1 MYRLRKH
8 GTAFADGM
16 NSLWLAGLFSVL
28 LFLLARVI
36 LRSTLTVLPL
46 LTLTALLL
54 ATAASH
60 TLWRLISTGALMT
73 CFFFLEFTLN
83 AAKTPFGFFSAI
95 FYAVV
100 TVLTAELLGRRLG
113 QLMQERA
120 YIQRQYSRER
130 SISSLSAQLL
140 TAADPAQLYDLT
152 LRSLYSVTDCPTV
165 LFLPDGQGGFPR
177 RGSYPEGL
185 LLYPVDDMIHYCFT
199 HACCC
204 GRGAEHFRDNV
215 LRCFPIQAEEG
226 RVLAVAGL
234 LTDPERP
241 LESYPLD
248 TVESL
253 LVRCGVA
260 LDRMDFI
267 NREQKILMEKELEHM
282 RSDFLRAISHDF
294 RTPLT
299 GIIGACSTLEQPGV
313 SLEEETSRGLI
324 HSVSEEAAWLLRM
337 VENLLTVTRVGPS
350 GHKLNRSLEPLEE
363 VLLEVLEKA
372 RGHFPQADIR
382 VQQPADL
389 LLIPMDP
396 TLMVQ
401 VLTNLI
407 ENAVKFSDGDHRI
420 DLIVEEQ
427 EQTVTI
433 TVRDYGRGLSEAAL
447 KNLFEPIN
455 HHDGDSNHGM
465 GLGLSICKSIIRAHG
480 GTIEGRNIPP
490 KGAVFIVTLPK
501 EETYES
507 YQSHHSGG

>member
-1 MYRLRKH
+1 MHGVKKH

-16 NSLWLAGLFSVL
+16 NSLWLAGLLSVL

-36 LRSTLTVLPL
+36 LRNTLMALPL
-46 LTLTALLL
+46 LTLAALLL
-54 ATAASH
+54 SMAASH
-60 TLWRLISTGALMT
+60 TIWRLISAGTLMT
-73 CFFFLEFTLN
+73 GFFFLEFTLN
-83 AAKTPFGFFSAI
+83 RQDTPFSFLAAT
-95 FYAVV
+95 FYAI
-100 TVLTAELLGRRLG
+100 LTILTSELLGRRLG
-113 QLMQERA
+113 QLMQELTQT
-120 YIQRQYSRER
+120 QRQYTRER
-130 SISSLSAQLL
+130 SVSSLSAQLL
-140 TAADPAQLYDLT
+140 TASDPAQLYELT
-152 LRSLYSVTDCPTV
+152 LRSLYSVTDCPAV
-165 LFLPDGQGGFPR
+165 LFLPNGQEAFPR
-177 RGSYPEGL
+177 WGSYPEGL
-185 LLYPVDDMIHYCFT
+185 LLYPVDDMIRFCFEQ
-199 HACCC
+199 AQPC
-204 GRGAEHFRDNV
+204 GRGTPHFGDNV
-215 LRCFPIQAEEG
+215 LRCFPVQAEEG

-241 LESYPLD
+241 LKEPALS

-253 LVRCGVA
+253 LMRCGVA

-313 SLEEETSRGLI
+313 SLEEEASRSLI
-324 HSVSEEAAWLLRM
+324 HSVNEEAVWLLRM

-372 RGHFPQADIR
+372 RGRFPQADIR
-382 VQQPADL
+382 VQQPAEL

-407 ENAVKFSDGDHRI
+407 ENAVKFAEDDHRI

-427 EQTVTI
+427 EQTVSI
-433 TVRDYGRGLSEAAL
+433 TVRDYGRGLTEAAL

-455 HHDGDSNHGM
+455 HHEGDSNHGM

-480 GTIEGRNIPP
+480 GTIEGRNSPP
-490 KGAVFIVTLPK
+490 RGAIFIVTLPK
-501 EETYES
+501 EEPYA
-507 YQSHHSGG
+507 

>member
-54 ATAASH
+54 ATAAYH
-60 TLWRLISTGALMT
+60 TLWRLISSGALMT

-267 NREQKILMEKELEHM
+267 NREQKILMEK
-282 RSDFLRAISHDF
+282 
-294 RTPLT
+294 
-299 GIIGACSTLEQPGV
+299 
-313 SLEEETSRGLI
+313 
-324 HSVSEEAAWLLRM
+324 
-337 VENLLTVTRVGPS
+337 
-350 GHKLNRSLEPLEE
+350 
-363 VLLEVLEKA
+363 
-372 RGHFPQADIR
+372 
-382 VQQPADL
+382 
-389 LLIPMDP
+389 
-396 TLMVQ
+396 
-401 VLTNLI
+401 
-407 ENAVKFSDGDHRI
+407 
-420 DLIVEEQ
+420 
-427 EQTVTI
+427 
-433 TVRDYGRGLSEAAL
+433 
-447 KNLFEPIN
+447 
-455 HHDGDSNHGM
+455 
-465 GLGLSICKSIIRAHG
+465 
-480 GTIEGRNIPP
+480 
-490 KGAVFIVTLPK
+490 
-501 EETYES
+501 
-507 YQSHHSGG
+507 

>member
-1 MYRLRKH
+1 MYRLKKRS
-8 GTAFADGM
+8 TAFADGM
-16 NSLWLAGLFSVL
+16 NSLWLAALMSML
-28 LFLLARVI
+28 LFLLVRVI
-36 LRSTLTVLPL
+36 LRNTLMVIPL
-46 LTLTALLL
+46 LTLVALLL
-54 ATAASH
+54 ATASSH
-60 TLWRLISTGALMT
+60 TFWRLVSNSTLMT
-73 CFFFLEFTLN
+73 VFFFLEFTLN
-83 AAKTPFGFFSAI
+83 ASKTPFNFFSAI
-95 FYAVV
+95 FYAVI

-113 QLMQERA
+113 YLLQERTV
-120 YIQRQYSRER
+120 IQRQYTRER

-140 TAADPAQLYDLT
+140 TAADPAQLFDLT
-152 LRSLYSVTDCPTV
+152 LRSLYSVTECPSV
-165 LFLPDGQGGFPR
+165 LFLPDGRGGFPR

-185 LLYPVDDMIHYCFT
+185 LLYPVDEMIQFCVE
-199 HACCC
+199 HACEC
-204 GRGAEHFRDNV
+204 GRATEHFSDNV

-241 LESYPLD
+241 LESYPLE
-248 TVESL
+248 TVKSL
-253 LVRCGVA
+253 LMRCGVA

-313 SLEEETSRGLI
+313 ALEEEASRSLI
-324 HSVSEEAAWLLRM
+324 HSVSEEAGWLLRM

-363 VLLEVLEKA
+363 VLLEVLEKT
-372 RGHFPQADIR
+372 RGRFPLADIR
-382 VQQPADL
+382 VHQPADL

-407 ENAVKFSDGDHRI
+407 ENAVKFADGNHRI

-427 EQTVTI
+427 AHTVSI

-480 GTIEGRNIPP
+480 GTIEGRNSSPR
-490 KGAVFIVTLPK
+490 GAIFIVTLPK
-501 EETYES
+501 EESYE
-507 YQSHHSGG
+507 

>member
-1 MYRLRKH
+1 MH
-8 GTAFADGM
+8 GLKKRGAAFADGM
-16 NSLWLAGLFSVL
+16 NSLWLAGLLSML
-28 LFLLARVI
+28 LFLLTRVI
-36 LRSTLTVLPL
+36 LRNTLMALPL
-46 LTLTALLL
+46 LTLAALLL
-54 ATAASH
+54 SMTASH
-60 TLWRLISTGALMT
+60 TLWRLLSTSTLMT
-73 CFFFLEFTLN
+73 GFFFLEFTLN
-83 AAKTPFGFFSAI
+83 ALKTPFSFLSAI
-95 FYAVV
+95 FYAVL

-113 QLMQERA
+113 QLLQERSV
-120 YIQRQYSRER
+120 IQRQYTRER

-152 LRSLYSVTDCPTV
+152 LRSLYSVTDCPAI
-165 LFLPDGQGGFPR
+165 LFLPNEQGNFPR
-177 RGSYPEGL
+177 WGSYPEGL
-185 LLYPVDDMIHYCFT
+185 LLYPVDDMIQFCFEQ
-199 HACCC
+199 ACSC
-204 GRGAEHFRDNV
+204 GRGTAYFRDNV
-215 LRCFPIQAEEG
+215 LRCFPVQAEEG

-241 LESYPLD
+241 LKAYPLE

-260 LDRMDFI
+260 LDRMDFL

-313 SLEEETSRGLI
+313 SLAEEASRSLI
-324 HSVSEEAAWLLRM
+324 HSVNEEAVWLLRM

-372 RGHFPQADIR
+372 RGRFPQADIR

-407 ENAVKFSDGDHRI
+407 ENAVKFADDDHRI

-427 EQTVTI
+427 AQTVTI

-480 GTIEGRNIPP
+480 GTIEGRNSPP
-490 KGAVFIVTLPK
+490 RGAIFIVTLPK
-501 EETYES
+501 EEPYE
-507 YQSHHSGG
+507 